1 MHNCLLTGLTLRMV
15 HFGGVSVFECLG
27 TKSPCRN
34 PLSQNLFSAKV
45 AGHIQV
51 NLGCETAPRWL
62 DSIFQV
68 GIVFWFFFA
77 EVILAEEILVRVLWL
92 RGGINII
99 LHGLTS
105 NEGPQLCL
113 LGQQWYNRIIYDPW
127 EQYYVNSLN
136 VVNNY
141 SLSWSKVQ

>member
-45 AGHIQV
+45 AGQIQV
-51 NLGCETAPRWL
+51 ARQHLGGWTASFRL
-62 DSIFQV
+62 ELFF
-68 GIVFWFFFA
+68 GFFA
-77 EVILAEEILVRVLWL
+77 EVILAEEILVSVLWL